1 MNDSKAEEGR
11 AWLDFVD
18 EHGAMSVDDRPPIP
32 PINIDDV
39 AEAIREAGGLEEIPA
54 LYLLDLLSAS
64 DAEVRRMAET
74 LEAERAELLEAERA
88 AAPVIQRAPTDEACR
103 ECGAQWVVLSAIGDG
118 RSVDD
123 ITAAHDCDGIGV
135 LARWHL
141 RDGKWEAYEIHTEM
155 DADPIEDPPPLAQV
169 GMVFGLGTDPVGDEV
184 RDARDR

>member
-88 AAPVIQRAPTDEACR
+88 AAP
-103 ECGAQWVVLSAIGDG
+103 
-118 RSVDD
+118 
-123 ITAAHDCDGIGV
+123 
-135 LARWHL
+135 
-141 RDGKWEAYEIHTEM
+141 
-155 DADPIEDPPPLAQV
+155 
-169 GMVFGLGTDPVGDEV
+169 
-184 RDARDR
+184 